1 MARVYVKNKTG
12 QMFIILLG
20 MASLITTTVNPQNKA
35 IIIQFGSSHEET
47 SCDASCMWGTL
58 CLPSMGL
65 VKISISFVRLV
76 LTKRIRIRIGI

>member
-58 CLPSMGL
+58 CLPSSSRMGQGQ
-65 VKISISFVRLV
+65 VKIYFIFAC
-76 LTKRIRIRIGI
+76 